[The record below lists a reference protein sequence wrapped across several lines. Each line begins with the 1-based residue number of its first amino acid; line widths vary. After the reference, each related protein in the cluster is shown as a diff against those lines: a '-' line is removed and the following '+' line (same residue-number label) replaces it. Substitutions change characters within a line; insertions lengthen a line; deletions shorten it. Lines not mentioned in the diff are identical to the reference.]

1 MGRGWRGRGLGQDR
15 SPWPLGGAL
24 FACGLLLGGPAFAQ
38 EERREDAPPLPA
50 DAPLKEETVHEDPS
64 RKRFHPWLAVGEITA
79 INLFVWTWDR
89 VLANREWARVGPDTW
104 KENLSTGFVWDADGF
119 LTNQFAHP
127 YHGSLYYTAARDNG
141 VPYLAALPFTLFGS
155 AQWEL
160 FAENKPASANDFINT
175 SVGGMAMGEA
185 LYRLSSLVLDTESR
199 GGERFVRELTGA
211 AMSPV
216 RGVNRVLRGDVTRQ
230 EPTPAEWRPRE
241 LSIWGAV
248 GYLKLG
254 DGRPLIWGENQF
266 FLQLNMRYGNMYQ
279 GDFHH
284 AFDAFDARVQ
294 FTTAESSL
302 ISHSKL
308 QGLIARASLWNTQ
321 KDELRLGFLQQISHV
336 DTEAYELGGQS
347 LQLGLLH
354 ERHFNARSK
363 LRTALLVDGSL
374 LTGISSEHSGKA
386 SRNYDYG
393 PGVGLNLQLA
403 YMRDAWEIL
412 TLEAS
417 TSHFVVLDGSDG
429 SHQVFTGQLQ
439 ADVPVFEHVGLGS
452 ELNWFRRH
460 SRFPTYPDVR
470 KDAYQL
476 RFFVSVHF

>member
-1 MGRGWRGRGLGQDR
+1 M
-15 SPWPLGGAL
+15 L

-38 EERREDAPPLPA
+38 EERCEDAPPLPPDAPARAEPPSPPA
-50 DAPLKEETVHEDPS
+50 DAPLNEETVREDAS
-64 RKRFHPWLAVGEITA
+64 RKKFHPWLAVGEITA

-89 VLANREWARVGPDTW
+89 VLANKDWARVSPSTW
-104 KENLSTGFVWDADGF
+104 KENLTTGFVWDADGF

-160 FAENKPASANDFINT
+160 FAENESPSANDLINT
-175 SVGGMAMGEA
+175 SVGGMAIGEG

-199 GGERFVRELTGA
+199 GGERFVRELVA
-211 AMSPV
+211 AGMSPV
-216 RGVNRVLRGDVTRQ
+216 RGFNRVVRGDVTRQ

-241 LSIWGAV
+241 LSIWGAL

-266 FLQLNMRYGNMYQ
+266 FLQLDMRYGNMYR
-279 GDFHH
+279 GDFHRP
-284 AFDAFDARVQ
+284 FDAFDARVQ

-302 ISHSKL
+302 ISHSRL
-308 QGLIARASLWNTQ
+308 QGMIAKSSFWKTE

-336 DTEAYELGGQS
+336 DTNAYELGGQS

-403 YMRDAWEIL
+403 YMRGAWEVV

-417 TSHFVVLDGSDG
+417 TSHIVVLDGSDG

-439 ADVPVFEHVGLGS
+439 ADIPVFEHMGLGS
-452 ELNWFRRH
+452 ELNWFHRH
-460 SRFPTYPDVR
+460 SRFDTYPDVL

-476 RFFVSVHF
+476 RVFVSVHY